1 MNLGAVSGGVGENE
15 AGAEAERGAGGFQGV
30 AARGNVVHEIG
41 FLERQGF
48 AGAGEVVLV
57 GRDGTERVPV
67 AAALG
72 LNGLG
77 AVDGFDNLSARAM
90 HGDHAGKAGVGV
102 GVAVAVRD
110 WDKPAKA
117 GDERGHL
124 AGGGVEVGA
133 RAGSGFDG
141 VGQAAGLGLLKGEL
155 AVSWGGVF
163 AGGQYVHGVRWVSL
177 PRVALR

>member
-1 MNLGAVSGGVGENE
+1 LNLGAVSGGVGENE

-77 AVDGFDNLSARAM
+77 VVDGFDNLSARAM
-90 HGDHAGKAGVGV
+90 HGIM
-102 GVAVAVRD
+102 
-110 WDKPAKA
+110 
-117 GDERGHL
+117 L
-124 AGGGVEVGA
+124 ARRALASVLPLLSGIGTSQQGPVMSA
-133 RAGSGFDG
+133 AISRAAGSKSAQG
-141 VGQAAGLGLLKGEL
+141 L
-155 AVSWGGVF
+155 AVDLM
-163 AGGQYVHGVRWVSL
+163 A
-177 PRVALR
+177 